1 MTNASARARGAA
13 VYVAMLL
20 ARRPGDCVKK
30 EFKVNPVARNSNT
43 SGPALDV
50 VYISRQTVA
59 TQKPQVY
66 LSRKRVASLL
76 QLFFPQD

>member
-1 MTNASARARGAA
+1 MRVHARARRAA

-20 ARRPGDCVKK
+20 AHRPGDCMKK
-30 EFKVNPVARNSNT
+30 EFKVNLVARNLNT
-43 SGPALDV
+43 LGAALNV
-50 VYISRQTVA
+50 VYISQQTIT

-66 LSRKRVASLL
+66 LSCKHIASLL